1 MENVNNDLFP
11 IEVQNFI
18 KRLNFFECGSKYS
31 NELYDFEYI
40 PTVLKIKYLCS
51 IPNYRDII
59 VPYLKYTALP
69 IINNAYDIIDAIC
82 MGINLKGERLTQEE
96 KNSSLG
102 EYYKLQNL
110 KHDLHYKDFE
120 KFVLLDKEESSYC
133 RDRLENEF
141 QYYFQHLEPIA
152 EGYVSINPSEIKD
165 EKSNKIQ
172 TNLSIDELA
181 VLFKILNEFDDTS
194 KGQKKI
200 IKDVEY
206 KRDLHK
212 AVVATFSSVE
222 EANVKL
228 KTYENRYNTNDQFDA
243 VEFWV
248 NKFRALA
255 VATALLNDK
264 LLAAKD
270 KSVKNKKK

>member
-1 MENVNNDLFP
+1 MENLNNDLFP

-40 PTVLKIKYLCS
+40 PTVLKIKYLCGL
-51 IPNYRDII
+51 PNYKDII
-59 VPYLKYTALP
+59 VPYLKFTALP
-69 IINNAYDIIDAIC
+69 IINNAYDMFDAIC
-82 MGINLKGERLTQEE
+82 MGINFKGERLTDEE
-96 KNSSLG
+96 KNSSLA
-102 EYYKLQNL
+102 EYYKFQNI

-120 KFVLLDKEESSYC
+120 KFVILDKEESSNC
-133 RDRLENEF
+133 RNRLHEEF
-141 QYYFQHLEPIA
+141 QYYFKHLEPIA
-152 EGYVSINPSEIKD
+152 EGYDSINSSQIKD
-165 EKSNKIQ
+165 EKLNKIQ
-172 TNLSIDELA
+172 TNLSIEELA
-181 VLFKILNEFDDTS
+181 VLFKILNEFDGTS

-200 IKDVEY
+200 IKDVKY

-222 EANVKL
+222 EANIKFE
-228 KTYENRYNTNDQFDA
+228 TYENRYNTNDQFDA

-248 NKFRALA
+248 KKFRALA
-255 VATALLNDK
+255 IATGLLNDK
-264 LLAAKD
+264 LLSTKD